1 MVKSKSA
8 GYICPKLKSSKNQR
22 FSLVE
27 NSHDEEE
34 IDSTEGEDFLKTLL
48 PQQDFTDGD
57 ISVFLIQ

>member
-27 NSHDEEE
+27 NSHDDEE
-34 IDSTEGEDFLKTLL
+34 IDSTETEDFFKTLL

>member
-27 NSHDEEE
+27 NSHDDEE
-34 IDSTEGEDFLKTLL
+34 IDSTEAEDFFKTLL
-48 PQQDFTDGD
+48 PQQDFDGD

>member
-27 NSHDEEE
+27 NSHNDEE
-34 IDSTEGEDFLKTLL
+34 IDSTEAEDFFKTLL